1 MVSALHMEPWVQC
14 SMSMSMWCFPEYP
27 RPLHQ
32 LIWELQP
39 LPLEAQLQPLA
50 LEAEAPTRM
59 DTIPEPPSAPLAW
72 PSFGFCAP
80 AQQLPARLHHLNIGS
95 SHCQCQWIMHMVCF
109 YKPSQFGL
117 GNRCLGKPSRWLW
130 RMKHLPSMSI

>member
-39 LPLEAQLQPLA
+39 LPLEAQLQALA
-50 LEAEAPTRM
+50 LEAEAPARM

-72 PSFGFCAP
+72 PAFGFCARSAAAAASCQASP
-80 AQQLPARLHHLNIGS
+80 PEYRQQSL
-95 SHCQCQWIMHMVCF
+95 
-109 YKPSQFGL
+109 
-117 GNRCLGKPSRWLW
+117 
-130 RMKHLPSMSI
+130 SMSMDNAHGLLFKFL